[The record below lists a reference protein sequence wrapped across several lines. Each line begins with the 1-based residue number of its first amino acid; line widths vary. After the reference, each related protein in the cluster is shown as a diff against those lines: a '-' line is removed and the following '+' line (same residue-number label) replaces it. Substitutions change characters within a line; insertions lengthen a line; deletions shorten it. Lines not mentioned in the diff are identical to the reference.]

1 MITLNHREATDLTDI
16 LQDEDDL
23 LVEICKKHG
32 VDPQYLR
39 ELFKIEKE
47 FADKNMAKRKGIF
60 ERISDYV
67 EEWVEDE
74 EAGMEVL

>member
-1 MITLNHREATDLTDI
+1 MTDI